1 MSSNNRILYSCQVPS
16 IVGLGLGRDKANV
29 HNYHA
34 KGMVHG
40 VQSIGI
46 TTNFNLE
53 QAFELGQLEIY
64 ENIEGTPD
72 VEVTMEKFIDGYP
85 LMYLLASTGVTGG
98 DASGLIARSKE
109 RCDVSLGIFG
119 EEFNNVAS
127 ATPNGGDAEVQVYM
141 SGMYISS
148 ISYNIP
154 VDGTCTESI
163 TLVGNSKEW
172 LSPNSPTN
180 VNMSGEAV
188 NSFDGL
194 DAPKALGVPGAFGPS
209 GGLQRREDVLME
221 HSILP
226 VGIQGVN
233 GTGLGNAYRK
243 TEASFAAGATV
254 AQQNT
259 ARQSPR
265 FTASGLGVHVQSVS
279 ISTDFSRE
287 DVFELGKK
295 TPYYRPANFPI
306 EVSTEIEAITTSG
319 DFITALE
326 NGDPELYQ
334 TISSGNNTSEE
345 TIFLTLRGGI
355 TIDVGTKNRLASVS
369 YGGADATGG
378 NASCT
383 YSYTNFN
390 DLDVK
395 QIGHNHSGIM
405 GPADV
410 ELKITE
416 TDASSFFR
424 PTATEGE
431 GEP

>member
-16 IVGLGLGRDKANV
+16 IMNHGAGKLLTNKQLG
-29 HNYHA
+29 
-34 KGMVHG
+34 GMVHG

-85 LMYLLASTGVTGG
+85 LMYLLASTGVTGSN
-98 DASGLIARSKE
+98 ASGLIARSKE
-109 RCDVSLGIFG
+109 RCDVNLGIFG
-119 EEFNNVAS
+119 EEFNNVAA
-127 ATPNGGDAEVQVYM
+127 ATPNAGDAEAQVYM

-172 LSPNSPTN
+172 LT
-180 VNMSGEAV
+180 GTATTLEAESV
-188 NSFDGL
+188 VDFDGIDEPL
-194 DAPKALGVPGAFGPS
+194 AMGVLNAPS
-209 GGLQRREDVLME
+209 GGLQRREDVLLE
-221 HSILP
+221 HCILP

-233 GTGLGNAYRK
+233 GTGLGNAYR
-243 TEASFAAGATV
+243 EAEISYAADASI
-254 AQQNT
+254 AAQNT
-259 ARQSPR
+259 AREDAR

-295 TPYYRPANFPI
+295 TPYYRPANFPV

-326 NGDPELYQ
+326 EGDPALFG
-334 TISSGNNTSEE
+334 TKASGNNTGEE
-345 TIFLTLRGGI
+345 NIFFTLRGGI

-395 QIGHNHSGIM
+395 QLGHNHSGIM
-405 GPADV
+405 GFKD
-410 ELKITE
+410 
-416 TDASSFFR
+416 TDAVSYFK
-424 PTATEGE
+424 ATDSENS
-431 GEP
+431 P

>member
-1 MSSNNRILYSCQVPS
+1 MSSNNRILYSCQVPA
-16 IVGLGLGRDKANV
+16 IVNHGAGGSGLGGNV
-29 HNYHA
+29 DA
-34 KGMVHG
+34 VVAPGMVHG

-85 LMYLLASTGVTGG
+85 LMYLLASTGVTGSN
-98 DASGLIARSKE
+98 ASGLIARSKE
-109 RCDVSLGIFG
+109 RCDVLLGIFG

-127 ATPNGGDAEVQVYM
+127 ATPNNGGAEAEVYM

-172 LSPNSPTN
+172 LTGTSVS
-180 VNMSGEAV
+180 MSGEAV
-188 NSFDGL
+188 NDFDGL
-194 DAPKALGVPGAFGPS
+194 DQPLAMGVAGAPS
-209 GGLQRREDVLME
+209 GGLQRREDVLLE

-233 GTGLGNAYRK
+233 GTGLGNAYRQ
-243 TEASFAAGATV
+243 TEASFAADATIS
-254 AQQNT
+254 AQNT
-259 ARQSPR
+259 ARQNDR

-295 TPYYRPANFPI
+295 TPFYRPANFPI
-306 EVSTEIEAITTSG
+306 EVSCEIEAITTSG

-326 NGDPELYQ
+326 AGDPSLFG
-334 TISSGNNTSEE
+334 TTASGNNTGEE
-345 TIFLTLRGGI
+345 TIFFTLRAGM
-355 TIDVGTKNRLASVS
+355 TFDLGTKNRLASVS

-395 QIGHNHSGIM
+395 QLGHNAQTVM
-405 GPADV
+405 GFKDSDATSYF
-410 ELKITE
+410 EA
-416 TDASSFFR
+416 TDSENN
-424 PTATEGE
+424 P
-431 GEP
+431 

>member
-16 IVGLGLGRDKANV
+16 IMNHGAGKLLTDKQIG
-29 HNYHA
+29 
-34 KGMVHG
+34 GMVHG

-53 QAFELGQLEIY
+53 QAFELGQIEIY

-72 VEVTMEKFIDGYP
+72 VEVTMEKFVDGYP
-85 LMYLLASTGVTGG
+85 LMYLLASTGVTGSN
-98 DASGLIARSKE
+98 ASGLVARSKE
-109 RCDVSLGIFG
+109 RCDVNLGIFG
-119 EEFNNVAS
+119 EEFNNVA
-127 ATPNGGDAEVQVYM
+127 AAGGDAEAQVYM

-154 VDGTCTESI
+154 VDGTCTESV

-172 LSPNSPTN
+172 LTGSDTTMEVES
-180 VNMSGEAV
+180 VV
-188 NSFDGL
+188 SFDGL
-194 DAPKALGVPGAFGPS
+194 DQPLSMGVTGPFGPS
-209 GGLQRREDVLME
+209 GGLQRREDVLLE
-221 HSILP
+221 HCILP

-243 TEASFAAGATV
+243 CEEDSAFYAPDASIAE
-254 AQQNT
+254 QNT
-259 ARQSPR
+259 ARQIGK

-287 DVFELGKK
+287 DVFELGRK
-295 TPYYRPANFPI
+295 TPFYRPANFPI
-306 EVSTEIEAITTSG
+306 EVSCEIEAITTSG
-319 DFITALE
+319 DFISALE
-326 NGDPELYQ
+326 NGDPSLFQ
-334 TISSGNNTSEE
+334 TTASGNNTGEE
-345 TIFLTLRGGI
+345 NIFFTLRGGI
-355 TIDVGTKNRLASVS
+355 TIDVGTKNRLSSVS

-395 QIGHNHSGIM
+395 QLGHNNIGVM
-405 GPADV
+405 GFKDTNATTYFKTQSDS
-410 ELKITE
+410 EG
-416 TDASSFFR
+416 DA
-424 PTATEGE
+424 
-431 GEP
+431 

>member
-16 IVGLGLGRDKANV
+16 IMNHGAGKTETDKQLG
-29 HNYHA
+29 
-34 KGMVHG
+34 GMVHG

-85 LMYLLASTGVTGG
+85 LMYLLASTGVTGSN
-98 DASGLIARSKE
+98 ASGLIARSKE
-109 RCDVSLGIFG
+109 RCDVNLGIFG
-119 EEFNNVAS
+119 EEFNNVA
-127 ATPNGGDAEVQVYM
+127 AANVNGGDAEAQVYM

-172 LSPNSPTN
+172 LTGTATTMESESI
-180 VNMSGEAV
+180 VD
-188 NSFDGL
+188 FDGL
-194 DAPKALGVPGAFGPS
+194 DEPLAMGVLNAPS
-209 GGLQRREDVLME
+209 GGLQRREDVLLE
-221 HSILP
+221 HCILP
-226 VGIQGVN
+226 VGIQGVF
-233 GTGLGNAYRK
+233 GTGLGNAYR
-243 TEASFAAGATV
+243 ESEVHYAADA
-254 AQQNT
+254 AISAQNT
-259 ARQSPR
+259 ARQNAR

-279 ISTDFSRE
+279 VSTDFSRE
-287 DVFELGKK
+287 DVFELGRK

-306 EVSTEIEAITTSG
+306 EVSCEIEAITTSG

-326 NGDPELYQ
+326 NGDPALFA
-334 TISSGNNTSEE
+334 TKASGNNTGEE
-345 TIFLTLRGGI
+345 NIFFTLRGGI

-395 QIGHNHSGIM
+395 QLGHNDSGVM
-405 GPADV
+405 GFKD
-410 ELKITE
+410 
-416 TDASSFFR
+416 TDAASYFK
-424 PTATEGE
+424 ATDSENS
-431 GEP
+431 P

>member
-16 IVGLGLGRDKANV
+16 IMPHGGGKVTTDKQLS
-29 HNYHA
+29 
-34 KGMVHG
+34 GMVHG

-53 QAFELGQLEIY
+53 QAFELGQIEIY

-85 LMYLLASTGVTGG
+85 LMYLLASTGVTGT
-98 DASGLIARSKE
+98 DASGLVARSKE
-109 RCDVSLGIFG
+109 RCDVNLGIFG
-119 EEFNNVAS
+119 EEFNNVAA
-127 ATPNGGDAEVQVYM
+127 ATPNGGDAEAQVYM

-172 LSPNSPTN
+172 LTGTDTT
-180 VNMSGEAV
+180 MEAESV
-188 NSFDGL
+188 VDFDGL
-194 DAPKALGVPGAFGPS
+194 DAPKALGTGGAFGPS
-209 GGLQRREDVLME
+209 GGLQRREDVLLE
-221 HSILP
+221 HCILP

-233 GTGLGNAYRK
+233 GTGLGNAYKKVEGVTDRNN
-243 TEASFAAGATV
+243 A
-254 AQQNT
+254 N
-259 ARQSPR
+259 

-287 DVFELGKK
+287 DVFELGRK
-295 TPYYRPANFPI
+295 TPYYRPAAFPI
-306 EVSTEIEAITTSG
+306 EVSCEIEAITTSG

-326 NGDPELYQ
+326 NGDPDLFL
-334 TISSGNNTSEE
+334 TTASGNNTAEE
-345 TIFLTLRGGI
+345 NIFFTLRGGI
-355 TIDVGTKNRLASVS
+355 TFDVGAKNRLASVS

-395 QIGHNHSGIM
+395 QIGHNDSGVM
-405 GPADV
+405 GFLD
-410 ELKITE
+410 
-416 TDASSFFR
+416 TDSSSYFR
-424 PTATEGE
+424 ATDSEGDA
-431 GEP
+431 

>member
-16 IVGLGLGRDKANV
+16 IVMHGQGRDAAAVN
-29 HNYHA
+29 NFHA
-34 KGMVHG
+34 QGMVHG
-40 VQSIGI
+40 VQSVGI

-85 LMYLLASTGVTGG
+85 LMYLLASTGVTGSN
-98 DASGLIARSKE
+98 ASGLIARSKE

-127 ATPNGGDAEVQVYM
+127 ATPNAGDAEVQVYM

-172 LSPNSPTN
+172 LGNGLATN

-188 NSFDGL
+188 NTFNGA
-194 DAPKALGVPGAFGPS
+194 DAPKALGVTGAFGPS

-243 TEASFAAGATV
+243 TEVSFAPDATID
-254 AQQNT
+254 AQNT
-259 ARQSPR
+259 ARKLQR

-319 DFITALE
+319 DFITGLE
-326 NGDPELYQ
+326 NGDPKLYE
-334 TISSGNNTSEE
+334 TTASGNNTAEE
-345 TIFLTLRGGI
+345 NIFFTLRGGI
-355 TIDVGTKNRLASVS
+355 TIDCGTKNRLASVS

-395 QIGHNHSGIM
+395 QIGHNHSGVM

-410 ELKITE
+410 ENEIDE
-416 TDASSFFR
+416 TSAYTFFR
-424 PTATEGE
+424 TTDSENEA
-431 GEP
+431 

>member
-16 IVGLGLGRDKANV
+16 IVAHGAGGSGIGGHTMGNLAP
-29 HNYHA
+29 
-34 KGMVHG
+34 GMVHG

-53 QAFELGQLEIY
+53 QAFELGQIEIY

-85 LMYLLASTGVTGG
+85 LMYLLASTGVTGT
-98 DASGLIARSKE
+98 DASGLVARSKE
-109 RCDVSLGIFG
+109 RCDVVLGIFG

-127 ATPNGGDAEVQVYM
+127 ATPLGGDAEAEVYM

-172 LSPNSPTN
+172 LTGDRTS
-180 VNMSGEAV
+180 MSDAAV

-194 DAPKALGVPGAFGPS
+194 DAPKALGTTGAFGPS
-209 GGLQRREDVLME
+209 GGLQRREDVLLE

-243 TEASFAAGATV
+243 TETTDRGNA
-254 AQQNT
+254 
-259 ARQSPR
+259 R

-287 DVFELGKK
+287 DVFELGRK

-306 EVSTEIEAITTSG
+306 EVSCEIEAITTSG

-326 NGDPELYQ
+326 NGDPTLFQ
-334 TISSGNNTSEE
+334 TTASGNNTAEE
-345 TIFLTLRGGI
+345 NIFFTLRGGI
-355 TIDVGTKNRLASVS
+355 TLDVGAKNRLASVS

-395 QIGHNHSGIM
+395 QIGHNDSGVM
-405 GPADV
+405 GFLD
-410 ELKITE
+410 
-416 TDASSFFR
+416 TDASSYFR
-424 PTATEGE
+424 PSDSENEA
-431 GEP
+431 

>member
-1 MSSNNRILYSCQVPS
+1 MSSNNRILYSCQVPA
-16 IVGLGLGRDKANV
+16 IVNHGAGGSGLGGNV
-29 HNYHA
+29 DA
-34 KGMVHG
+34 KIAPGMVHG

-53 QAFELGQLEIY
+53 QAFELGQIEIY

-85 LMYLLASTGVTGG
+85 LMYLLASTGVTGSN
-98 DASGLIARSKE
+98 ASGLVARSKE
-109 RCDVSLGIFG
+109 RCDVVLGIFG
-119 EEFNNVAS
+119 EEYNNVAE
-127 ATPNGGDAEVQVYM
+127 AADNGGNAEAEVYM

-172 LSPNSPTN
+172 ITGTSVS
-180 VNMSGEAV
+180 MSGEAV
-188 NSFDGL
+188 HDFDGL
-194 DAPKALGVPGAFGPS
+194 DAPKALGVAGAPS
-209 GGLQRREDVLME
+209 GGLQRREDVLLE

-233 GTGLGNAYRK
+233 GTGLGNSYRE
-243 TEASFAAGATV
+243 TEVSYAAGASIS
-254 AQQNT
+254 AQNT
-259 ARQSPR
+259 ARQNAR

-287 DVFELGKK
+287 DVFELGRK
-295 TPYYRPANFPI
+295 TPYYRPAAFPI
-306 EVSTEIEAITTSG
+306 EVSCEIEAITTSG

-326 NGDPELYQ
+326 AGDPKLFQ
-334 TISSGNNTSEE
+334 TTASGNNTGEE
-345 TIFLTLRGGI
+345 NIFFTLRGGM
-355 TIDVGTKNRLASVS
+355 TFDLGTKNRLASVS

-395 QIGHNHSGIM
+395 QLGHNDSGIM
-405 GPADV
+405 GFKD
-410 ELKITE
+410 
-416 TDASSFFR
+416 TDASSYFA
-424 PTATEGE
+424 ATDSENN
-431 GEP
+431 P

>member
-16 IVGLGLGRDKANV
+16 IMPHGGGKSETNAQLG
-29 HNYHA
+29 
-34 KGMVHG
+34 GMVHG

-53 QAFELGQLEIY
+53 QAFELGQIEIY

-85 LMYLLASTGVTGG
+85 LMYLLASTGVTGT
-98 DASGLIARSKE
+98 DASGLVARSKE
-109 RCDVSLGIFG
+109 RCDVNLGIFG
-119 EEFNNVAS
+119 EEFNNVAE
-127 ATPNGGDAEVQVYM
+127 ATPNGGDAEAQVYM

-148 ISYNIP
+148 VSYNIP

-172 LSPNSPTN
+172 LT
-180 VNMSGEAV
+180 GTDTTLEAESV
-188 NSFDGL
+188 VDFDGL
-194 DAPKALGVPGAFGPS
+194 DAPKALGTTGAFGPS
-209 GGLQRREDVLME
+209 GGLQRREDVLLE

-226 VGIQGVN
+226 IGIQGVN

-243 TEASFAAGATV
+243 VGDVTDRNDAD
-254 AQQNT
+254 
-259 ARQSPR
+259 

-287 DVFELGKK
+287 DVFELGRK
-295 TPYYRPANFPI
+295 TPYYRPAAFPI
-306 EVSTEIEAITTSG
+306 EVSCEIEAITTSG

-326 NGDPELYQ
+326 NGDPDLFL
-334 TISSGNNTSEE
+334 TTASGNNTAEE
-345 TIFLTLRGGI
+345 NIFFTLRGGI
-355 TIDVGTKNRLASVS
+355 TIDVGAKNRLASVS

-395 QIGHNHSGIM
+395 QIGHNDSGVM
-405 GPADV
+405 GFQDS
-410 ELKITE
+410 
-416 TDASSFFR
+416 DASSYFR
-424 PTATEGE
+424 ASDSEGDA
-431 GEP
+431 

>member
-16 IVGLGLGRDKANV
+16 IVAHGAGGSGLGGSTEGNLAP
-29 HNYHA
+29 
-34 KGMVHG
+34 GMVHG

-53 QAFELGQLEIY
+53 QAFELGQIEIY

-85 LMYLLASTGVTGG
+85 LMYLLASTGVTGTN
-98 DASGLIARSKE
+98 ASGLVARSKE
-109 RCDVSLGIFG
+109 RCDVVLGIFG
-119 EEFNNVAS
+119 EEYNNVAE
-127 ATPNGGDAEVQVYM
+127 AADNNGDAEAEVYM

-172 LSPNSPTN
+172 LTGSRTS
-180 VNMSGEAV
+180 MSNAAV

-194 DAPKALGVPGAFGPS
+194 DSPLAFGVTGAPS
-209 GGLQRREDVLME
+209 GGLQRREDVMLE
-221 HSILP
+221 YSILP
-226 VGIQGVN
+226 EGIQGVN
-233 GTGLGNAYRK
+233 GTGLGNAYRATSPPK
-243 TEASFAAGATV
+243 TAG
-254 AQQNT
+254 QDG
-259 ARQSPR
+259 

-287 DVFELGKK
+287 DVFELGRK
-295 TPYYRPANFPI
+295 TPYYRPAAFPI
-306 EVSTEIEAITTSG
+306 EVSCEIEAITSSG

-326 NGDPELYQ
+326 LGNPALFN
-334 TISSGNNTSEE
+334 TIDSGNNTGEE
-345 TIFLTLRGGI
+345 SIFFALRGGV
-355 TIDVGTKNRLASVS
+355 TIDVGAKNRLASVS

-395 QIGHNHSGIM
+395 QIGHNYPSTM
-405 GPADV
+405 GFLDGNLTGLYGAD
-410 ELKITE
+410 
-416 TDASSFFR
+416 
-424 PTATEGE
+424 PT
-431 GEP
+431 P

>member
-16 IVGLGLGRDKANV
+16 IMPHGGGKVVGNKQLG
-29 HNYHA
+29 
-34 KGMVHG
+34 GMVHG

-53 QAFELGQLEIY
+53 QAFELGQIEIY

-85 LMYLLASTGVTGG
+85 LMYLLASTGVTGT
-98 DASGLIARSKE
+98 DASGLVARSKE
-109 RCDVSLGIFG
+109 RCDVNLGIFG
-119 EEFNNVAS
+119 EEFNNVAA
-127 ATPNGGDAEVQVYM
+127 ATPNGGDAEAQVYM

-172 LSPNSPTN
+172 LTGTTTTLESESVTD
-180 VNMSGEAV
+180 
-188 NSFDGL
+188 FDGL
-194 DAPKALGVPGAFGPS
+194 DAPKALGVTGAFGPS
-209 GGLQRREDVLME
+209 GGLQRREDVLLE
-221 HSILP
+221 HCILP

-243 TEASFAAGATV
+243 VGDVTDRNDA
-254 AQQNT
+254 N
-259 ARQSPR
+259 

-287 DVFELGKK
+287 DVFELGRK
-295 TPYYRPANFPI
+295 TPYYRPAAFPI
-306 EVSTEIEAITTSG
+306 EVSCEIEAITTSG

-326 NGDPELYQ
+326 NGDPDLFL
-334 TISSGNNTSEE
+334 TTASGNNTAEE
-345 TIFLTLRGGI
+345 NIFFTLRGGI
-355 TIDVGTKNRLASVS
+355 TIDAGAKNRLASVS

-395 QIGHNHSGIM
+395 QIGHNDSGVM
-405 GPADV
+405 GFLD
-410 ELKITE
+410 
-416 TDASSFFR
+416 TDASQYFR
-424 PTATEGE
+424 ATDSEGDA
-431 GEP
+431 

>member
-16 IVGLGLGRDKANV
+16 ITPHGGGRARLGDGDIGNHKN
-29 HNYHA
+29 NHA
-34 KGMVHG
+34 RGMVHG

-53 QAFELGQLEIY
+53 QAFELGQIEIY

-85 LMYLLASTGVTGG
+85 LMYLLASTGVTGTE
-98 DASGLIARSKE
+98 ASGLVARSKE

-127 ATPNGGDAEVQVYM
+127 ATPNNGAAEAQVYM

-148 ISYNIP
+148 VSYNIP

-163 TLVGNSKEW
+163 TLVGNNKEW
-172 LSPNSPTN
+172 LGVGLDKNTS
-180 VNMSGEAV
+180 MSGVAV
-188 NSFDGL
+188 EDFDGL
-194 DAPKALGVPGAFGPS
+194 DEPKALYRDGGPQ
-209 GGLQRREDVLME
+209 GGLQRREDVLLE
-221 HSILP
+221 HCILP
-226 VGIQGVN
+226 VGIQGVKDS
-233 GTGLGNAYRK
+233 GVGNAYRAV
-243 TEASFAAGATV
+243 ASDQKV
-254 AQQNT
+254 
-259 ARQSPR
+259 
-265 FTASGLGVHVQSVS
+265 TASGLGVHVQSVS

-306 EVSTEIEAITTSG
+306 EVSCEIEAITTSG
-319 DFITALE
+319 DFIEAVEL
-326 NGDPELYQ
+326 GPESLWS
-334 TISSGNNTSEE
+334 TKASGNNTSEE
-345 TIFLTLRGGI
+345 NIFMVLRGGM
-355 TIDVGTKNRLASVS
+355 TFDLGAKNRLASVS

-395 QIGHNHSGIM
+395 QIGHNHSGVM
-405 GPADV
+405 GFLDSDFTHVFPVPKPA
-410 ELKITE
+410 
-416 TDASSFFR
+416 
-424 PTATEGE
+424 
-431 GEP
+431 

>member
-16 IVGLGLGRDKANV
+16 IVNHGAGRGTGSAHKN
-29 HNYHA
+29 NHA

-53 QAFELGQLEIY
+53 QAFELGQIEIY

-85 LMYLLASTGVTGG
+85 LMYLLASTGVTGTN
-98 DASGLIARSKE
+98 ASGLVARSKE

-119 EEFNNVAS
+119 EEFNNVAEAS
-127 ATPNGGDAEVQVYM
+127 PNTGDAEAQVYM

-148 ISYNIP
+148 VSYNIP

-172 LSPNSPTN
+172 LGLGLDTN
-180 VNMSGEAV
+180 VSMSGEAV
-188 NSFDGL
+188 DSFDGL
-194 DAPKALGVPGAFGPS
+194 DAPLAMGSAGAPS
-209 GGLQRREDVLME
+209 GGLQRREDVMLE
-221 HSILP
+221 YSILP

-233 GTGLGNAYRK
+233 GSGVGNAYRK
-243 TEASFAAGATV
+243 YEDITDPAHINFK
-254 AQQNT
+254 
-259 ARQSPR
+259 
-265 FTASGLGVHVQSVS
+265 ASGLGVHVQSVS

-306 EVSTEIEAITTSG
+306 EVSCEIEAITTSG
-319 DFITALE
+319 DFITGLE
-326 NGDPELYQ
+326 NGDPALFG
-334 TISSGNNTSEE
+334 TIDSGNNTGEE
-345 TIFLTLRGGI
+345 NIFLALRGGV
-355 TIDVGTKNRLASVS
+355 TIDVGAKNRLASVS

-395 QIGHNHSGIM
+395 QIGHNKPSKM
-405 GPADV
+405 GHLDGSMAGLYGAD
-410 ELKITE
+410 
-416 TDASSFFR
+416 S
-424 PTATEGE
+424 
-431 GEP
+431 

>member
-16 IVGLGLGRDKANV
+16 IVAHGAGKKTGNGQKS
-29 HNYHA
+29 
-34 KGMVHG
+34 GMVHG

-53 QAFELGQLEIY
+53 QAFELGQIEIY

-85 LMYLLASTGVTGG
+85 LMYLLASTGVTGT
-98 DASGLIARSKE
+98 DASGLVARSKE
-109 RCDVSLGIFG
+109 RCDVNLGIFG
-119 EEFNNVAS
+119 EEFNNVKE
-127 ATPNGGDAEVQVYM
+127 ATPNGGDAEAQVYM

-148 ISYNIP
+148 VSYNIP

-172 LSPNSPTN
+172 LTGTDTTLESES
-180 VNMSGEAV
+180 VID
-188 NSFDGL
+188 FDGL
-194 DAPKALGVPGAFGPS
+194 DAPKALGSAGNFGPS
-209 GGLQRREDVLME
+209 GGLQRREDVLLE

-243 TEASFAAGATV
+243 VGNITDRNDA
-254 AQQNT
+254 N
-259 ARQSPR
+259 

-279 ISTDFSRE
+279 VSTDFSRE
-287 DVFELGKK
+287 DVFELGRK
-295 TPYYRPANFPI
+295 TPYYRPAAFPI
-306 EVSTEIEAITTSG
+306 EVSCEIEAITTSG

-326 NGDPELYQ
+326 NGDPDLFL
-334 TISSGNNTSEE
+334 TTASGNNTAEE
-345 TIFLTLRGGI
+345 NIFFTLRGGI
-355 TIDVGTKNRLASVS
+355 TIDVGAKNRLASVS

-395 QIGHNHSGIM
+395 QIGHNNSGVM
-405 GPADV
+405 GFLD
-410 ELKITE
+410 
-416 TDASSFFR
+416 TDASQYFR
-424 PTATEGE
+424 PSDSENEA
-431 GEP
+431 

>member
-16 IVGLGLGRDKANV
+16 IVNHGAGRVGGSAHKNN
-29 HNYHA
+29 HSQ
-34 KGMVHG
+34 GMVHG

-53 QAFELGQLEIY
+53 QAFELGQIEIY

-85 LMYLLASTGVTGG
+85 LMYLLASTGVTGTN
-98 DASGLIARSKE
+98 ASGLVARSKE

-119 EEFNNVAS
+119 EEFNNVAEAS
-127 ATPNGGDAEVQVYM
+127 PNGGDAEAQVYM

-148 ISYNIP
+148 VSYNIP

-172 LSPNSPTN
+172 LGLGLDTN
-180 VNMSGEAV
+180 VSMSGEAV
-188 NSFDGL
+188 DGFDGL
-194 DAPKALGVPGAFGPS
+194 DAPLAMGTAGAPS
-209 GGLQRREDVLME
+209 GGLQRREDVMLE
-221 HSILP
+221 YSILP

-233 GTGLGNAYRK
+233 GSGVGNAYRGY
-243 TEASFAAGATV
+243 AGITDPGHI
-254 AQQNT
+254 N
-259 ARQSPR
+259 
-265 FTASGLGVHVQSVS
+265 FKASGLGVHVQSVS

-306 EVSTEIEAITTSG
+306 EVSCEIEAITTSG
-319 DFITALE
+319 DFITGLE
-326 NGDPELYQ
+326 NGDPALFD
-334 TISSGNNTSEE
+334 TIDSGNNTGEE
-345 TIFLTLRGGI
+345 NIFLALRGGV
-355 TIDVGTKNRLASVS
+355 TIDVGAKNRLASVS

-395 QIGHNHSGIM
+395 QVGHNKPSKM
-405 GPADV
+405 GHLDGSMVGLYGAD
-410 ELKITE
+410 
-416 TDASSFFR
+416 S
-424 PTATEGE
+424 
-431 GEP
+431 

>member
-1 MSSNNRILYSCQVPS
+1 MSSNNRILYSCQVPA
-16 IVGLGLGRDKANV
+16 IVNHGVGGSGLGGNV
-29 HNYHA
+29 DA
-34 KGMVHG
+34 KIAPGMVHG

-53 QAFELGQLEIY
+53 QAFELGQIEIY

-72 VEVTMEKFIDGYP
+72 VEVTMEKFVDGYP
-85 LMYLLASTGVTGG
+85 LMYLLASTGVTGSN
-98 DASGLIARSKE
+98 ASGLVARSKE
-109 RCDVSLGIFG
+109 RCDVVLGIFG
-119 EEFNNVAS
+119 EEYNNVAS
-127 ATPNGGDAEVQVYM
+127 ASDNSGSAEAEVYM

-172 LSPNSPTN
+172 LTGTSVS
-180 VNMSGEAV
+180 MSGEAV
-188 NSFDGL
+188 NDFDGL
-194 DAPKALGVPGAFGPS
+194 DSPKALGVAGAPS
-209 GGLQRREDVLME
+209 GGLQRREDVLLE

-233 GTGLGNAYRK
+233 GTGLGNAYRA
-243 TEASFAAGATV
+243 TEASFAAGATIS
-254 AQQNT
+254 AQNT
-259 ARQSPR
+259 ARQNDR

-287 DVFELGKK
+287 DVFELGRK

-306 EVSTEIEAITTSG
+306 EVSCEIEAITTSG

-326 NGDPELYQ
+326 AGDPKLFQ
-334 TISSGNNTSEE
+334 TTASGNNTGEE
-345 TIFLTLRGGI
+345 NIFFTLRGGM
-355 TIDVGTKNRLASVS
+355 TFDLGTKNRLASVS

-395 QIGHNHSGIM
+395 QIGHNNKTVM
-405 GPADV
+405 GFKD
-410 ELKITE
+410 
-416 TDASSFFR
+416 
-424 PTATEGE
+424 
-431 GEP
+431 

>member
-16 IVGLGLGRDKANV
+16 IVGLGKGKGAHAAYNS
-29 HNYHA
+29 HA

-85 LMYLLASTGVTGG
+85 LMYLLASTGVTGSN
-98 DASGLIARSKE
+98 ASGLIARSKE

-127 ATPNGGDAEVQVYM
+127 ATPNAGDAEVQVYM

-172 LSPNSPTN
+172 LESSN
-180 VNMSGEAV
+180 VLMSGEAV
-188 NSFDGL
+188 NTFNGA
-194 DAPKALGVPGAFGPS
+194 DAPKALGVTGAFGPS

-226 VGIQGVN
+226 VGIQGVH
-233 GTGLGNAYRK
+233 GTGLGNAYR
-243 TEASFAAGATV
+243 ESEVHYAADASIAA
-254 AQQNT
+254 QNA
-259 ARQSPR
+259 ARANAK
-265 FTASGLGVHVQSVS
+265 FTGSGLGVHVQSVS

-319 DFITALE
+319 DFITGLE
-326 NGDPELYQ
+326 NGDPKLYE
-334 TISSGNNTSEE
+334 TIASGNNTAEE
-345 TIFLTLRGGI
+345 NIFFTLRGGI
-355 TIDVGTKNRLASVS
+355 TIDCGTKNRLASVS

-395 QIGHNHSGIM
+395 QIGHNHSGVM

-410 ELKITE
+410 ENEIDE
-416 TDASSFFR
+416 TSAYTFFR
-424 PTATEGE
+424 TTDSENEA
-431 GEP
+431 

>member
-1 MSSNNRILYSCQVPS
+1 MSSNNRILYSCQVPA
-16 IVGLGLGRDKANV
+16 IVNHGVGGSGLGGNV
-29 HNYHA
+29 DA
-34 KGMVHG
+34 RIAPGMVHG

-53 QAFELGQLEIY
+53 QAFELGQIEIY

-85 LMYLLASTGVTGG
+85 LMYLLASTGVTGSN
-98 DASGLIARSKE
+98 ASGLVARSKE
-109 RCDVSLGIFG
+109 RCDVVLGIFG
-119 EEFNNVAS
+119 EEFNNVA
-127 ATPNGGDAEVQVYM
+127 AAGGDAEAEVYM

-172 LSPNSPTN
+172 LTGDTVS
-180 VNMSGEAV
+180 MSGAAV
-188 NSFDGL
+188 NDFDGL
-194 DAPKALGVPGAFGPS
+194 DQPLSMGVTGPFGPS
-209 GGLQRREDVLME
+209 GGLQRREDVLLE

-233 GTGLGNAYRK
+233 GTGLGNSYRK
-243 TEASFAAGATV
+243 TEASYAASASI
-254 AQQNT
+254 ADQNT
-259 ARQSPR
+259 ARNLAR

-287 DVFELGKK
+287 DVFELGRK
-295 TPYYRPANFPI
+295 TPFYRPANFPI
-306 EVSTEIEAITTSG
+306 EVSCEIEAITTSG
-319 DFITALE
+319 DFINALE
-326 NGDPELYQ
+326 NGDPSLFQ
-334 TISSGNNTSEE
+334 TTASGNNTGEE
-345 TIFLTLRGGI
+345 NIFFTLRGGI
-355 TIDVGTKNRLASVS
+355 TIDVGTKNRLSSVS

-395 QIGHNHSGIM
+395 QLGHNDITKM
-405 GPADV
+405 GFKDTNATTYF
-410 ELKITE
+410 KTQ
-416 TDASSFFR
+416 TDS
-424 PTATEGE
+424 EGDA
-431 GEP
+431 

>member
-16 IVGLGLGRDKANV
+16 IVGLGLGRDKPAAD
-29 HNYHA
+29 NYHA
-34 KGMVHG
+34 QGMVHG

-85 LMYLLASTGVTGG
+85 LMYLLASTGVTGS

-127 ATPNGGDAEVQVYM
+127 ATPNNGNPEVQVYM

-172 LSPNSPTN
+172 LGNGLTTN
-180 VNMSGEAV
+180 VNMSGAAV
-188 NSFDGL
+188 DTFDGL
-194 DAPKALGVPGAFGPS
+194 DAPLALGVGSGAFGPS

-243 TEASFAAGATV
+243 TPYSYAENASIAA
-254 AQQNT
+254 QNS
-259 ARQSPR
+259 ARQNNN
-265 FTASGLGVHVQSVS
+265 FTASGLGVHIQSVS

-319 DFITALE
+319 DFITGLE
-326 NGDPELYQ
+326 NGDPKLYE
-334 TISSGNNTSEE
+334 TKASGNNTGEE
-345 TIFLTLRGGI
+345 NIFFTLRGGI
-355 TIDVGTKNRLASVS
+355 TLDAGTKNRLASVS

-390 DLDVK
+390 DLDIK
-395 QIGHNHSGIM
+395 QIGHNNTGIM

-410 ELKITE
+410 KAKIAE

-424 PTATEGE
+424 PSDSENQA
-431 GEP
+431 